1 MSTKYRMNCCQRL
14 NWWFR
19 IFVLAIVFI
28 TSIIIWAK
36 FRFGSLTTARAYYRG
51 QVVEVTFPTLKAD
64 NLGSNSLPTGDT
76 VISFTN
82 NAPETIT
89 IIGAIADCRCIDV
102 KDLPLSLA
110 PLSNNNVARIAIAKM
125 EKYSNKRILFI
136 TNSRLVPHIV
146 ADLPNTKSIRNDA
159 QNHNN

>member
-1 MSTKYRMNCCQRL
+1 MNCCQRL

-89 IIGAIADCRCIDV
+89 IIGTIADCRCIDV
-102 KDLPLSLA
+102 KDLPLSL
-110 PLSNNNVARIAIAKM
+110 
-125 EKYSNKRILFI
+125 
-136 TNSRLVPHIV
+136 
-146 ADLPNTKSIRNDA
+146 
-159 QNHNN
+159 